1 MNVNSIFVKRVLKTS
16 APRSLFNGINCQIYS
31 STRPKKG
38 EACLVRGGGV
48 TAALRLCSMLNYMIL
63 FLKES
68 IEIAGQL
75 SKQKVCTTKGR
86 KAGPPNTAL
95 KLLVKRGEN

>member
-1 MNVNSIFVKRVLKTS
+1 MKCVLKTP

-38 EACLVRGGGV
+38 EACLVTGGGV
-48 TAALRLCSMLNYMIL
+48 TAALRLYSMLNYMIL

-68 IEIAGQL
+68 IKIAGQL
-75 SKQKVCTTKGR
+75 SQQKVCTTEGK
-86 KAGPPNTAL
+86 KAGPPNKAL
-95 KLLVKRGEN
+95 KLLIKRGEN

>member
-1 MNVNSIFVKRVLKTS
+1 MKCDLETP

-31 STRPKKG
+31 SIRPKKG
-38 EACLVRGGGV
+38 KACLVKRGGV
-48 TAALRLCSMLNYMIL
+48 TAALKLYSMLTYMIL
-63 FLKES
+63 FLRES

-86 KAGPPNTAL
+86 KAGPQIR
-95 KLLVKRGEN
+95 LLNCW

>member
-1 MNVNSIFVKRVLKTS
+1 M
-16 APRSLFNGINCQIYS
+16 
-31 STRPKKG
+31 
-38 EACLVRGGGV
+38 

-75 SKQKVCTTKGR
+75 SKPKLCTTKGR
-86 KAGPPNTAL
+86 KAGPPNKAL

>member
-1 MNVNSIFVKRVLKTS
+1 M
-16 APRSLFNGINCQIYS
+16 
-31 STRPKKG
+31 
-38 EACLVRGGGV
+38 

-75 SKQKVCTTKGR
+75 SKQKLCTTKGR
-86 KAGPPNTAL
+86 KAGPPNKAL

>member
-1 MNVNSIFVKRVLKTS
+1 MKCVLKTP

-38 EACLVRGGGV
+38 EACLVKGGGV
-48 TAALRLCSMLNYMIL
+48 TAALMLYSMLTYMIL
-63 FLKES
+63 FLRES

-86 KAGPPNTAL
+86 KVGPPNKAL
-95 KLLVKRGEN
+95 KLLVNRGEN